1 MRKSRN
7 HQRGVTMID
16 VALALIISAIA
27 ATVALR
33 ANVRAQELETAR
45 LQGQTIKEWQD
56 AINIYTFE
64 NYTALQMM
72 TPVVRGTYTVP
83 AGAGAGQ
90 SLGPSVA
97 DLVGLGYLP
106 ANFGTNFTNNGTLR
120 AQLQRVP
127 AGCAGAACQV
137 TGIVYLDRPVL
148 MSGSAE
154 PNGPAIGAMMA
165 KIGSNSVTSLIG
177 STANMVGLDG
187 FTLPNP
193 LPGQPA
199 GVIAARVGFDAS
211 GFGQF
216 LRVADT
222 RDPNFQGPMTVAGD
236 TSLSSKLAV
245 TGDTTL
251 GAKLSV
257 TGDATFGA
265 NATAAGNVVAG
276 GELGTQPAGAACLR
290 AALNANGEI
299 LSRAANC
306 VTKFL
311 VSPVDGSATAA
322 NGGGVGRAAIIGDT
336 GRVEARSAA
345 GVTMASLDG
354 TDGRVGAQMLN
365 PAATGT
371 AGTSCASFAEGDLVK
386 DAAVDGTVLSCR
398 SGVWRRPGL
407 NQASVGAA
415 CSTDGAVAVDPAGR
429 GLICRNSVWRLINDR
444 VASVVAIATFGGN
457 GSGFVPAPSCGT
469 GGNAEITVTPLE
481 AGADYG
487 GVPPRNRYS
496 IGSGWTGTGWNIDPA
511 LVDQNGG
518 RHSSAFDGSSYSF
531 AWIATTICN
540 YGVNS

>member
-1 MRKSRN
+1 MRNSRKQ
-7 HQRGVTMID
+7 QRGVTMID

-72 TPVVRGTYTVP
+72 TPVVRGAYTVP

-120 AQLQRVP
+120 VQLQRVP
-127 AGCAGAACQV
+127 AGCAGAACQI
-137 TGIVYLDRPVL
+137 TGIAYLDRPIL
-148 MSGSAE
+148 MSGGGE

-177 STANMVGLDG
+177 ATANMVGLDG

-193 LPGQPA
+193 VPGQPA
-199 GVIAARVGFDAS
+199 GVVAARVGFDAS

-236 TSLSSKLAV
+236 TTLSSKLGV

-251 GAKLSV
+251 GAKLDV
-257 TGDATFGA
+257 TGDATLRA
-265 NATAAGNVVAG
+265 NAAVTGNVVAG
-276 GELGTQPAGAACLR
+276 GDVGSQPAGAACLR

-299 LSRAANC
+299 LSRAASC

-322 NGGGVGRAAIIGDT
+322 NSGGIGRAAIIGDT

-365 PAATGT
+365 PAATGS
-371 AGTSCASFAEGDLVK
+371 AGTSCAGFAEGDLVK
-386 DAAVDGTVLSCR
+386 DSAVDGTVLSCR
-398 SGVWRRPGL
+398 SGIWRRPGI
-407 NQASVGAA
+407 NQSSAGAA
-415 CSTDGAVAVDPAGR
+415 CSTDGAVAIDGAGR
-429 GLICRNSVWRLINDR
+429 GLICRSGVWRLINDR

-457 GSGFVPAPSCGT
+457 GSGFVPAPACGT
-469 GGNAEITVTPLE
+469 GGNPEITVTPLE
-481 AGADYG
+481 TGADYG

-496 IGSGWTGTGWNIDPA
+496 IGSGWTGSGWNIDPA
-511 LVDQNGG
+511 LVDQSGG
-518 RHSSAFDGSSYSF
+518 RYGTAFDGSSYSF